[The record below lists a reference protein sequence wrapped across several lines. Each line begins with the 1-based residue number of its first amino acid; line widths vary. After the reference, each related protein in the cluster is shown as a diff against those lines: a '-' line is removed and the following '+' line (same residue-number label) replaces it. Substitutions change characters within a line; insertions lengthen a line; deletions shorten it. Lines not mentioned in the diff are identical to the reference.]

1 MKDLPK
7 MDSATALSY
16 GPFFWKYPHPK
27 DSLQFILPST
37 REVLNPQEDM
47 DSFTWMICF
56 LYSKEQSMIWSGF
69 KRGHVTSCVT

>member
-1 MKDLPK
+1 

-27 DSLQFILPST
+27 DFPYSSG
-37 REVLNPQEDM
+37 EVLNPREDM

-56 LYSKEQSMIWSGF
+56 LYSEMQSMIWSGF
-69 KRGHVTSCVT
+69 KHGHLVAGC